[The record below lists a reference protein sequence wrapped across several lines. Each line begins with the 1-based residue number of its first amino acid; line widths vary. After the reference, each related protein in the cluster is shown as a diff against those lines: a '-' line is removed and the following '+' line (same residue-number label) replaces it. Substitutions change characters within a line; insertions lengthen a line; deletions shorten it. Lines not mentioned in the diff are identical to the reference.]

1 MPPNPTRK
9 TVSEPLPQPVSP
21 KRGSPE
27 ASRPDPATPIRRKY
41 LGPIRQFGDREW
53 AVRLGEEADSW
64 CFLLGSAQFSQAQ
77 QRADGLRRLC
87 ETKGLVALERR
98 ASREFTLAIYWL
110 DQPHTCTYATLCT
123 LPEKQAP
130 PLTTEAGAAPRVRVG
145 LIEPDPVLREALA
158 FWLGRIP
165 GILPVALNQAR
176 AIDQHHSGV
185 EVVLCNAYAASLNF
199 SALQEA
205 WRRTAPQV
213 AVLGYSVLPTS
224 DDVFVQMSGG
234 HQGYFLRRRA
244 PAELLEPLGL
254 PLEPLPRSADLLRH
268 RFRRYFQNLFSDG
281 DPAAAKLANPYH
293 LTPRETDVLGCLQRG
308 LQDKEIAQAIG
319 ISPQTVHTHLK
330 RIFEKLGAHT
340 RTEAVM
346 KFLQK

>member
-1 MPPNPTRK
+1 ML
-9 TVSEPLPQPVSP
+9 SEPSPNTVSP
-21 KRGSPE
+21 KRGSL
-27 ASRPDPATPIRRKY
+27 APAIAERSAGPLPVRRKY
-41 LGPIRQFGDREW
+41 LGAIRKLGDREW
-53 AVRLGEEADSW
+53 AVRLGPSADSW
-64 CFLLGSAQFSQAQ
+64 YFLLGSALLSQAQ
-77 QRADGLRRLC
+77 RRAAALRRLVG
-87 ETKGLVALERR
+87 TKGFPALARR
-98 ASREFTLAIYWL
+98 TAREFTIAIHWL
-110 DQPHTCTYATLCT
+110 DRPRTCTYTTLCT
-123 LPEKQAP
+123 LPTPHAP
-130 PLTTEAGAAPRVRVG
+130 EAKPAAATPRVRVG
-145 LIEPDPVLREALA
+145 LIEPDPVFGEALV

-165 GILPVALNQAR
+165 GIQPVALNPAR
-176 AIDQHHSGV
+176 AIDQHHAGV

-224 DDVFVQMSGG
+224 DDVFVQMNGG
-234 HQGYFLRRRA
+234 QQGYFLRRRE

-254 PLEPLPRSADLLRH
+254 PLEPLPHSAELLRL
-268 RFRRYFQNLFSDG
+268 RFARYFQNLFSTVG
-281 DPAAAKLANPYH
+281 STAASLMNPYH
-293 LTPRETDVLGCLQRG
+293 LTPRETDVLGGLQRG
-308 LQDKEIAQAIG
+308 LQDKEIAQTIG